1 MWLTR
6 LSLKY
11 PITTMMA
18 SIAIFVLGLVSFG
31 QLPIDMLPN
40 IQIPSVSV
48 VTFYSG
54 AAPADMEQSVTIPIE
69 RGISSTNNIDYIQSQ
84 TREGICRIQVYF
96 NWDANT
102 DVGLIDVIQKINRVL
117 TILPTGVSQPFA
129 LRFDITNIPV
139 VTVALSSDMDE
150 RDLYDLAYNTIEPQ
164 LEHLP
169 GVAFAQVVGGRIR
182 EIHLT
187 IDRNRIE
194 ATNIS
199 INDVVKA
206 ASNSNLILP
215 SGDIKTGIYDYSLR
229 TQSLFSLVEPMGDIM
244 IKVVNGVPI
253 RMRDIARIEDTY
265 QEQTE
270 IVRNN
275 GAHGIILRVQKT
287 PGANTVDVVDRVL
300 DQLQHLRDVPAS
312 VKTSTALDQSSYI
325 RDSIN
330 GLLREGSLGAILAV
344 LVIIVFLRNT
354 RSTIIIFTAIPL
366 SILVTFIFF
375 RFSSTSLNIM
385 TLGGL
390 ALGVGRLVDDS
401 IVELENITRHYT
413 ILNKEGGSKIKAT
426 LDAALEVASPIFI
439 STLTTVIVF
448 LPVVF
453 LTGIAK
459 LLFIPLVLT
468 ISVALFGSFFVS
480 RTVTPVL
487 CYRILK
493 GEREPDPSSKK
504 LSDKLLKWSKKMLD
518 NVDSFYE
525 NVLKASLR
533 HRRLVIL
540 SVVGF
545 SFASFFLLKLIG
557 TEFFPESDESQFS
570 IQVRLPVGTRIEETE
585 KFVEKVEKIIK
596 QEAPE
601 AKTIISDLGVPGSKS
616 GSLFGQNSGS
626 HSANISVSL
635 IPPGDRKRTVF
646 EIVNALR
653 PKLLALPGGQIY
665 LNTGGFLKFLMN
677 FGSSAPI
684 DVAILGYSFD
694 DAQVLSKQIFDV
706 VSSTRGATD
715 VRISRDLNLP
725 EADVVVDRVKAGA
738 LGVSVSDIAN
748 TVTTAMSGSVASQF
762 SDPETGNQYNILI
775 RVSEDYRNKIEDLNN
790 LMVNGTNGT
799 LVKIGNIAQIKMTKA
814 PVQIDRKYQQRL
826 VDVTANVVGRDLGS
840 VAEEIKDKLKNVPIP
855 SGFQIQMSGNVEQQG
870 KTFNALGLA
879 FVLAIILVY
888 MVMASQF
895 QSLIDPFVIMFSV
908 PLGMVGVIWMLFL
921 TKTTLSVTSFEG
933 VIVMVGIVVSN
944 GILLVDYT
952 NRLRKLGVPLE
963 EAVVRGG
970 RTRLRPIVMTTLAT
984 VLGLIPM
991 ALGIGGESSQ
1001 APLAIAVI
1009 GGLTMSTFLTLVF
1022 VPTLYTVFEK
1032 RFRHKGITDYDIK
1045 ESKVLEDY
1053 KY

>member
-11 PITTMMA
+11 PITTLMA
-18 SIAIFVLGLVSFG
+18 SIAVFVLGLVSFN
-31 QLPIDMLPN
+31 QLPIDMLPD

-48 VTFYSG
+48 VTYYTG
-54 AAPADMEQSVTIPIE
+54 AAPTDMEQSVTVPIE

-84 TREGICRIQVYF
+84 TREGISRLQIYF
-96 NWDANT
+96 NWESNT
-102 DVGLIDVIQKINRVL
+102 DVGLVDVIQKINRVL
-117 TILPTGVSQPFA
+117 NLLPSGVSQPFA

-139 VTVALSSDMDE
+139 VTIALSSDMDE

-169 GVAFAQVVGGRIR
+169 GVAYAQVVGGKIR

-194 ATNIS
+194 ATKIS

-206 ASNSNLILP
+206 ASSSNLILP
-215 SGDIKTGIYDYSLR
+215 SGDIKSGIYDYSLR
-229 TQSLFSLVEPMGDIM
+229 TQSLFNLVEPMGDIV

-253 RMRDIARIEDTY
+253 RMRDIASIEDSF

-275 GAHGIILRVQKT
+275 GKHGVILRVQKT
-287 PGANTVDVVDRVL
+287 PGSNTVDVVDNVL
-300 DQLQHLRDVPAS
+300 DKLKHLRDVPAN
-312 VKTSTALDQSSYI
+312 VETSTALDQSSYI

-330 GLLREGSLGAILAV
+330 GLIREGALGAILAV
-344 LVIIVFLRNT
+344 LVIIIFLRNT

-375 RFSSTSLNIM
+375 RFSGISLNIM

-401 IVELENITRHYT
+401 IVELENISRHYT
-413 ILNKEGGSKIKAT
+413 ILHKEGGSKIQAT

-459 LLFIPLVLT
+459 MLFIPLVLT
-468 ISVALFGSFFVS
+468 ITVALFGSFFVS

-493 GEREPDPSSKK
+493 GEIDPEPGSKK
-504 LSDKLLKWSKKMLD
+504 LSDRMQKWSKNLL
-518 NVDSFYE
+518 NRVDTFYE
-525 NVLKASLR
+525 NVLRSSLK
-533 HRRLVIL
+533 HKRLVIFGVL
-540 SVVGF
+540 IF
-545 SFASFFLLKLIG
+545 SAASFLLIKLIG

-570 IQVRLPVGTRIEETE
+570 VQVKLPVGTRVEETE
-585 KFVEKVEKIIK
+585 KFSQKIEKIIK
-596 QEAPE
+596 QDVPE
-601 AKTIISDLGVPGSKS
+601 AKTIITDIGVPSSKS
-616 GSLFGQNSGS
+616 GSIFGSNSGS
-626 HSANISVSL
+626 HGANISVSL
-635 IPPGDRKRTVF
+635 VPPDERKRSVF
-646 EIVNALR
+646 EITNSLR
-653 PKLLALPGGQIY
+653 PKLLAIPGGRTFV
-665 LNTGGFLKFLMN
+665 NTGGFLKRLLN

-684 DVAILGYSFD
+684 DVSILGYDFD
-694 DAQVLSKQIFDV
+694 DAQKLSAQVLSI
-706 VSSTRGATD
+706 VSSTRGAVD
-715 VRISRDLNLP
+715 VNCSRDMNLP
-725 EADVVVDRVKAGA
+725 EAEVVVDRVKAGA
-738 LGVSVSDIAN
+738 LGVSVADIAN
-748 TVTTAMSGSVASQF
+748 TVATAMSGDVASLF
-762 SDPETGNQYNILI
+762 SDPKTGNQYNILV
-775 RVSEDYRNKIEDLNN
+775 RVSEDFRNNIDDISN
-790 LMVNGTNGT
+790 LTVNGPNGT
-799 LVKIGNIAQIKMTKA
+799 LVRIGNIAKIRMTNA
-814 PVQIDRKYQQRL
+814 PVQVDRKYQQRL
-826 VDVTANVVGRDLGS
+826 VSVTANVVGRDLGS
-840 VAEEIKDKLKNVPIP
+840 VADEIKEKLKGVPIP
-855 SGFQIQMSGNVEQQG
+855 SGFELQMSGNVEQQG
-870 KTFNALGLA
+870 KIFNALALA
-879 FVLAIILVY
+879 FAIAIILVY

-895 QSLIDPFVIMFSV
+895 QSLLDPFVIMFSV

-921 TKTTLSVTSFEG
+921 THTTLSVTSFEG

-952 NRLRKLGVPLE
+952 NRLRKRGVPLE
-963 EAVVRGG
+963 EAVVLGG
-970 RTRLRPIVMTTLAT
+970 KTRLRPIVMTTLAT

-991 ALGIGGESSQ
+991 AAGIGGESSQ

-1022 VPTLYTVFEK
+1022 IPTLYSVFES
-1032 RFRHKGITDYDIK
+1032 RFHRKGTTEYEIN
-1045 ESKVLEDY
+1045 EAKVLENY